1 MNYYKVDLI
10 DRDGG
15 TSGSTYCIKCQQKL
29 TDDEV
34 TEAAT
39 SLELIDKNDL
49 EEYDLNVEDITD
61 DGSELEQFMDIAE
74 LYVKQSDGE

>member
-34 TEAAT
+34 TEAAI
-39 SLELIDKNDL
+39 SLELIDRDDL
-49 EEYDLNVEDITD
+49 EEYNLNIEDITN
-61 DGSELEQFMDIAE
+61 DGSELEALMDIAE
-74 LYVKQSDGE
+74 LYVKRSDGE